1 MLPPP
6 SSSRGGG
13 FLLEDRLENR
23 PYQTEALYQLNT
35 LLNHSRHPVYL
46 APCGT
51 GKTYT
56 AAKLIED
63 RNYLRRRVWVLVPQ
77 VEIFSEWMRVLSE
90 HGLNPGYI
98 NDEGVMG
105 RDRSVYVCMT
115 MSLIN
120 KLAEIPESI
129 YPDEII
135 TDEMQHSLAFS
146 WEEVYRYFPNALRV
160 GLTATLYH
168 GSLRSFEHL
177 YTDIVQTISKSK
189 SIEDGYITKPL
200 LIVPEQWCQSV
211 PLNGADFDVEVQAE
225 ILGEAKIVGNV
236 VDFYKRTFEGRPVI
250 VPCSTYAH
258 AAMMTKAFND
268 EGWHFEHLHSNLGKH
283 ERKRIL
289 RSVASGRNNGICTV
303 GIGIEGMSIHGLY
316 GVLWLRRTLSPIIW
330 TQFNGRA
337 ERVVDGKD
345 YYVCADFVGNSLL
358 HGMPDRNLQWH
369 LEGEEGAEAQ
379 PEADLDPIIVCPMCG
394 VVNSSMNIQ
403 CHFCGA
409 VFEDIQPGEGKGR
422 KLPAMVDGR
431 LVVVESDAQ
440 ESEIEQA
447 AASIQLKQAEER
459 RKEETPQVIDAP
471 EKVEIL
477 RSNLFAGGRRK
488 FFQDAVENFL

>member
-1 MLPPP
+1 M
-6 SSSRGGG
+6 
-13 FLLEDRLENR
+13 DDR
-23 PYQTEALYQLNT
+23 PYQREALRQLNV
-35 LLNHSRHPVYL
+35 LLNNSRHPVYL

-56 AAKLIED
+56 GAKLIED
-63 RNYLRRRVWVLVPQ
+63 RNYLDRRVWVLVPQ
-77 VEIFSEWMRVLSE
+77 VEIFSEWMKVLSE

-105 RDRSVYVCMT
+105 RDRGVYVCMT

-120 KLAEIPESI
+120 KLAVIPESI
-129 YPDEII
+129 YPDELFI
-135 TDEMQHSLAFS
+135 DECQHSQANS
-146 WEEVYRYFPNALRV
+146 WTEVCRYFPNALRL

-177 YTDIVQTISKSK
+177 YTDVVQTISKSQA
-189 SIEDGYITKPL
+189 IEQGYITKPL

-211 PLNGADFDVEVQAE
+211 PMNGDDFDVEIQAE

-236 VDFYKRTFEGRPVI
+236 VDFYARTFEGRPVI

-258 AAMMTKAFND
+258 AKMMTKAFND
-268 EGWHFEHLHSNLGKH
+268 AGWHFEHLHSSLSKH

-289 RSVASGRNNGICTV
+289 RAVAAGKNNGICTV

-330 TQFNGRA
+330 TQFNGRV
-337 ERVVDGKD
+337 ERVADGKD
-345 YYVCADFVGNSLL
+345 FYVCADFVGNSLL
-358 HGMPDRNLQWH
+358 HGMPDRNLMWK
-369 LEGEEGAEAQ
+369 LEGEEGADAEQ
-379 PEADLDPIIVCPMCG
+379 SEIDLDPIIVCPMCG
-394 VVNSSMNIQ
+394 VVNSAMNVQ

-409 VFEDIQPGEGKGR
+409 IFEDLQPSDGKGR

-447 AASIQLKQAEER
+447 AAVIQLKQAEER
-459 RKEETPQVIDAP
+459 RKEDAPQVIAEP

-477 RSNLFAGGRRK
+477 RSNLFAGNRRK
-488 FFQDAVENFL
+488 FFSEAVEQFLK